1 MHLRF
6 TIHHLPLTQLY
17 WLGVASPRLLYCMLP
32 IVEGPMMKLATL
44 ALVSI
49 VCASSAAGAA
59 DLFPNRPVR
68 LIVPYPA
75 GGPNDVLARMVG
87 GKLGE
92 AWGQQVVIDNRPGA
106 GGNLAVEVASRAAA
120 DGYTMIL
127 PAMAYAV
134 NPSLYTKVPYSFEQ
148 FTPVTIVAR
157 GPLVLVTT
165 PGAGIN
171 SVKELIGIAKA
182 SPGQLQYASGGNG
195 SSLHLAGELFKYMAG
210 VDILHIPYK
219 GTNDFIPDLLSGRV
233 PISFA
238 SPLIMAGHA
247 KAGRLKAIGVTS
259 ARRVAGWDVPTISE
273 AGLKGYEM
281 DAWYA
286 ILVPAETPAAVVA
299 QLNKQLGHALRAS
312 DVQEKLSSL
321 GMEAVASSPQDAAKY
336 IAAEERKWNKVAR
349 AAKIRAD

>member
-1 MHLRF
+1 MKTLICLAF
-6 TIHHLPLTQLY
+6 AAALLPH
-17 WLGVASPRLLYCMLP
+17 AF
-32 IVEGPMMKLATL
+32 
-44 ALVSI
+44 
-49 VCASSAAGAA
+49 AA
-59 DLFPNRPVR
+59 DAFPNRPVR

-92 AWGQQVVIDNRPGA
+92 AWGHQVVIDNRPGA
-106 GGNLAVEVASRAAA
+106 GGNLAVEVASRAPA

-134 NPSLYTKVPYSFEQ
+134 NPSLYSKVPYTFEQ

-157 GPLVLVTT
+157 GPLVLVVT
-165 PGAGIN
+165 PSAGIN
-171 SVKELIGIAKA
+171 SVKDLIAAAKVK
-182 SPGQLQYASGGNG
+182 PGQLQYASGGNG

-210 VDILHIPYK
+210 VDLLHIPYK

-233 PISFA
+233 PLSFS
-238 SPLIMAGHA
+238 SPLIMAGHV
-247 KAGRLKAIGVTS
+247 KAGRLKALAVTS
-259 ARRVAGWDVPTISE
+259 SKRVTGWDVPTIAE

-286 ILVPAETPAAVVA
+286 ILVPSGTPPALVA
-299 QLNKQLGHALRAS
+299 QLNRQIATALRAP

-321 GMEAVASSPQDAAKY
+321 GMEAVGSSPQEAAKY
-336 IAAEERKWNKVAR
+336 IAAEAQKWSKVAK
-349 AAKIRAD
+349 AANIRAD